1 MIIDSTVAAKSRTSQ
16 ESGTE
21 TLPRNASHDMT
32 TLPQDTWP
40 LAGTKL
46 PHAHLTWAEW
56 ILEQTAIRS
65 SQQYMMPAAI
75 RETLPAGHGLVSSLE
90 RGIAPTIWPLPG
102 TQLPHAHLTW
112 TEWVDLLANGT
123 TTEQPAQV
131 TSKRAA

>member
-1 MIIDSTVAAKSRTSQ
+1 MIIDSTAAAESRTSQ

-32 TLPQDTWP
+32 TQPQDTWP

-56 ILEQTAIRS
+56 
-65 SQQYMMPAAI
+65 
-75 RETLPAGHGLVSSLE
+75 
-90 RGIAPTIWPLPG
+90 
-102 TQLPHAHLTW
+102 
-112 TEWVDLLANGT
+112 VDLLTNGT
-123 TTEQPAQV
+123 TTEQTAQV